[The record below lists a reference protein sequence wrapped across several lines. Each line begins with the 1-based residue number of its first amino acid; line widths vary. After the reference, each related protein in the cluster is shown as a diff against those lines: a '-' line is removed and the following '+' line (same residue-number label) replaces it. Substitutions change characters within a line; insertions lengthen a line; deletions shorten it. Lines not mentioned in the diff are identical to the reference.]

1 MSMFIEG
8 SEAHLVGDWTLSGT
22 VGNIVALSLSLQQLN
37 SEKEKQLRINCGRIG
52 KVDNSGLQLL
62 QVWMECARIRGV
74 VPRLTHV
81 TEDMKQIMRHADF
94 HIS

>member
-1 MSMFIEG
+1 MSMFLEG

-22 VGNIVALSLSLQQLN
+22 VSNIAVLSLSLQQLN
-37 SEKEKQLRINCGRIG
+37 SEKAKQLRINCGRIG

-62 QVWMECARIRGV
+62 LVWMECARIRGV

-81 TEDMKQIMRHADF
+81 NEDMKQIMRHADF

>member
-1 MSMFIEG
+1 MSMFLEG

-22 VGNIVALSLSLQQLN
+22 VSNIAVLSLSLQQLN

-62 QVWMECARIRGV
+62 LVWMECARIRGV

-81 TEDMKQIMRHADF
+81 NEDMKQIMRHADF

>member
-1 MSMFIEG
+1 MSMFLEG

-22 VGNIVALSLSLQQLN
+22 VGNIAFLSLSLQQLN
-37 SEKEKQLRINCGRIG
+37 SEKAKQLRINCGRIG

-62 QVWMECARIRGV
+62 LVWMECARIRGV

-81 TEDMKQIMRHADF
+81 NEDMKQIMRHADF